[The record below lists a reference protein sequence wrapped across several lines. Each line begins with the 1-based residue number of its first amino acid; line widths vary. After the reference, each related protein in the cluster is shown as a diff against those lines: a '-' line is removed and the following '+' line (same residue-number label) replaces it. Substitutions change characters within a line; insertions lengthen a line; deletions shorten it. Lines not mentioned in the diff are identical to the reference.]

1 MEIFGYIIIGI
12 IVLYILGFIVNLF
25 SPSNTITIEELSN
38 DVMKWFIEMY
48 PIRKKSPR
56 IVLSD
61 EESPYC
67 GTYHFCTN
75 TITLHSKN
83 LSTKNLSYHH
93 VIEITVHELTHWY
106 LITSLYKDQLY
117 DKQLKE
123 YGYEFHPQE
132 IWCRAVAA
140 ELTNHYIKQ
149 KI

>member
-38 DVMKWFIEMY
+38 HVTEWFIEMY

-56 IVLSD
+56 IVISD
-61 EESPYC
+61 ESSDYA
-67 GTYHFCTN
+67 GTYTFYNN
-75 TITLHSKN
+75 TITLF
-83 LSTKNLSYHH
+83 TKNLKDYEV
-93 VIEITVHELTHWY
+93 VINTTVHELTHWY
-106 LITSLYKDQLY
+106 LIRSDKMVREYDEQLEEYK
-117 DKQLKE
+117 
-123 YGYEFHPQE
+123 YEFHPQE